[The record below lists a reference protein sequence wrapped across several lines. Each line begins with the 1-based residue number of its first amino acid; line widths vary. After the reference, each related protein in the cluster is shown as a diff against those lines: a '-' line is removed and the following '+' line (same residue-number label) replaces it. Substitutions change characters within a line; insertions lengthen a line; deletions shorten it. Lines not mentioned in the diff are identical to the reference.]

1 MYESPVLKRMRAAT
15 QDAVDDAEF
24 VERLIEAID
33 SEPEV
38 RAAILRVAAGAQRR
52 QDRPTTTQP
61 VRRGRGR

>member
-33 SEPEV
+33 NEPEV